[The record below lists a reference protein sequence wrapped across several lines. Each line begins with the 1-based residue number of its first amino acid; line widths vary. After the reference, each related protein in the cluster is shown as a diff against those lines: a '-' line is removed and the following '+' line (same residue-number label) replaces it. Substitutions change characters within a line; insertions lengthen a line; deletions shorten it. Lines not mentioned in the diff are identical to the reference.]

1 MNDERFDRAINKA
14 NCFHKNGRAADCGV
28 YDSMYMVVFGVVQI
42 FFSQVP
48 NFHDLWWLS
57 ILAAIMSFTYAS
69 IAVGL
74 SLAQIIAG
82 PTGKTTLTGTEVGVD
97 VDSAQK
103 IWLAFQALGDIA
115 FAYSYSMILIE
126 IQV

>member
-1 MNDERFDRAINKA
+1 
-14 NCFHKNGRAADCGV
+14 
-28 YDSMYMVVFGVVQI
+28 MYMVVFGVVQI

-74 SLAQIIAG
+74 SLAQVIS
-82 PTGKTTLTGTEVGVD
+82 GT
-97 VDSAQK
+97 
-103 IWLAFQALGDIA
+103 
-115 FAYSYSMILIE
+115 MILIIE
-126 IQV
+126 VSSLHTGRYAFLVHF

>member
-1 MNDERFDRAINKA
+1 
-14 NCFHKNGRAADCGV
+14 
-28 YDSMYMVVFGVVQI
+28 MYMVVFGVVQI

-74 SLAQIIAG
+74 SLAQVIS
-82 PTGKTTLTGTEVGVD
+82 GT
-97 VDSAQK
+97 
-103 IWLAFQALGDIA
+103 
-115 FAYSYSMILIE
+115 MILIIE
-126 IQV
+126 VSSLHTGRYAF

>member
-1 MNDERFDRAINKA
+1 
-14 NCFHKNGRAADCGV
+14 
-28 YDSMYMVVFGVVQI
+28 MYMVVFGVVQI

-74 SLAQIIAG
+74 SLAQIISG
-82 PTGKTTLTGTEVGVD
+82 TIILIIEMLNLTNT
-97 VDSAQK
+97 
-103 IWLAFQALGDIA
+103 
-115 FAYSYSMILIE
+115 YSMICLLIHFWWSKQRHRVYCHVLL
-126 IQV
+126 QVPLVRLA